1 MKKPTLTILTILIL
15 TLTACG
21 STSNGANSASD
32 NQNTASAGA
41 LPATTQLLIGTL
53 KLEDTEQAVTAKQA
67 TELLPLWQTMQ
78 VLSESDTAADQEK
91 EALIAQ
97 IQETMTPAQRQAIAS
112 MNLTRQDLFT
122 VMQEQG
128 VALGGSS
135 QSNSQSRNSSTNS
148 SNFGGG
154 GGEFPAGGGPPPD
167 GAVSRGSGGFG
178 GQGSGL
184 SPDQIATAQASR
196 TQRSGSFLPP
206 ALINALIKSL
216 EEKAGS

>member
-1 MKKPTLTILTILIL
+1 MKKPTLTILTILVL